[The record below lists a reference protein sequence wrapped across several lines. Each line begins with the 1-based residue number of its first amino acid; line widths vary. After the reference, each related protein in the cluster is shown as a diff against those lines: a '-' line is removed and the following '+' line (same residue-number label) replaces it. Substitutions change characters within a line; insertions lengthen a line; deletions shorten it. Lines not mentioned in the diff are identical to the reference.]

1 MSYTSGPFA
10 LHAQQVL
17 LEDRASRPNNTRL
30 SYNNRVKE
38 FIQFCEAKYSSESPA
53 QSASTVTEE
62 KLFGF
67 LHFRLLF
74 LTAAYTFTSC
84 ITARCC

>member
-17 LEDRASRPNNTRL
+17 LEDWASHPNNTRL

-38 FIQFCEAKYSSESPA
+38 FIQ
-53 QSASTVTEE
+53 QNT
-62 KLFGF
+62 
-67 LHFRLLF
+67 LLNH
-74 LTAAYTFTSC
+74 LLKVQVL
-84 ITARCC
+84 